1 MANKKSNRSSPLGPV
16 LLILIGGILLL
27 NVLGVLDWSI
37 WWSLLRLWPVLLIA
51 AGLELLLGRWK
62 WGSLLAT
69 ILVVAVVVTALWL
82 TSTGVTTSG
91 LVTEQIRQPLGN
103 ATSADVSINPGIG
116 TLRIEAA
123 SESANL
129 VEGTV
134 LLGKGEELQED
145 FSQQGDTAT
154 YMLGTKA
161 TSWNAFP
168 AGFDNARL
176 WELGLSP
183 GASLAVDTE
192 MGVGDTD
199 LDLTGLI
206 IEELDAGMGMGR
218 VKVVLPATGQFEA
231 RLSQGIGIVELVI
244 PEGMAVRIEADTA
257 LAARELPDDLVKQ
270 EEFYTS
276 PGYATAAN
284 RVEIDAGIA
293 IGLLIVR
300 YQE

>member
-1 MANKKSNRSSPLGPV
+1 MKNKKSKRGSPLGPV

-69 ILVVAVVVTALWL
+69 ILVVAVVVAALWL

-91 LVTEQIRQPLGN
+91 LVTEQIRQPLGD
-103 ATSADVSINPGIG
+103 ATSADVSINPGVG
-116 TLRIEAA
+116 TLQIEAA

-154 YMLGTKA
+154 YILGTRT

-168 AGFDNARL
+168 GGFDNARV
-176 WELGLSP
+176 WKLGLSP
-183 GASLAVDTE
+183 GASLSVNTD
-192 MGVGDTD
+192 MGVGDTQ
-199 LDLTGLI
+199 LDLTGLVV
-206 IEELDAGMGMGR
+206 EELDAGMGMGR
-218 VKVVLPATGQFEA
+218 VKVVLPATGQFA
-231 RLSQGIGIVELVI
+231 VRLSQGIGVVEIVI
-244 PEGMAVRIEADTA
+244 PEGMAVRIKTDTA
-257 LAARELPDDLVKQ
+257 LVVRELPDDLVKQ

-276 PGYATAAN
+276 PGYATATN
-284 RVEIDAGIA
+284 RAEIDAGVA
-293 IGLLIVR
+293 IGLLAVR